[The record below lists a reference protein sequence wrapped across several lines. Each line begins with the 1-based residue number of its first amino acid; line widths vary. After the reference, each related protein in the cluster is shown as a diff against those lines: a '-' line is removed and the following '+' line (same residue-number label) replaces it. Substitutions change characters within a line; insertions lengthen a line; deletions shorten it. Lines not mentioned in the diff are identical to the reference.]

1 MRHLRVVLAS
11 LISLVILAGAS
22 AQLATN
28 ASGTFVLSVDRQGA
42 YFSAADG
49 TPLDEAAVVAQASA
63 ALSRDAD
70 TGVVVEA
77 EEDAPYQSVV
87 RAAALL
93 QRAGAKAISFRTRR
107 ADRP

>member
-11 LISLVILAGAS
+11 LISWVILAGAS
-22 AQLATN
+22 AQLATD
-28 ASGTFVLSVDRQGA
+28 AATFVLSVDRQGA

-93 QRAGAKAISFRTRR
+93 QRAGAKAISFRTRT
-107 ADRP
+107 AD